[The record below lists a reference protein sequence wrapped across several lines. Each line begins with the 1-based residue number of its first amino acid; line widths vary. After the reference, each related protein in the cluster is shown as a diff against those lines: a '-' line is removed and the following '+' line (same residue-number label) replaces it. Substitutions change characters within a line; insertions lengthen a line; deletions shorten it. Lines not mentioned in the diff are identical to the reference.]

1 MVRACDYISKSLPDY
16 DFENDSLILDTKPL
30 PRFLE
35 QNSKTFSLCSTS
47 TDISLASFDVR
58 FSKPEP
64 TESLNQVT
72 SNSGDMEDEAIVDS
86 GASVHII
93 GHKRYFVGKMRP
105 CNVNIRCADNEVV
118 NVTECGDILIS
129 VNGFRILLRDV
140 LYVPNGPTLLSVGR
154 ITSSGTLT
162 FTFDLDLC
170 ILSRR
175 SDRRTISVTKFL
187 NQHGGG
193 KLYHLKFMV
202 PDFEQLGNKFSK
214 TGQNTRGFAYQIAK
228 CDKVSLRLV
237 HNRYNHS
244 CPYYCSKIEPK
255 CKGNLEGVCDAC
267 AVAGL
272 KNRPY
277 FKTAVYD
284 RHVKMKVENK
294 ILDHSN
300 LPQQRIP
307 QQSFDKKDQDPDVVE
322 RDIGPSP
329 LDFDK
334 EVTDSKIHE
343 SSYPSYEVD
352 EREDDPDKVQ
362 HIAKV
367 FGKIIHWD
375 TKVSPAVSV
384 RGNKYAFCGV
394 CKDTR
399 MGISLL
405 GKCKND
411 FIPLL
416 KGWIKRFKITYGFS
430 PALFHFDQGTEFY
443 VKEFVKWLEEDQG
456 ISVTYSC
463 KAQSNQNPY
472 AENRIGVV
480 WTAMLKI
487 LAHSGVPFQF
497 WDYAWEYAMTV
508 QNHIPHRG
516 TNWRSP
522 LENAGLRT
530 IHERIFVFGSE
541 GYFKLY
547 GVASNEAR
555 ARRGVFLGI
564 DPRVK
569 GWLFLDIETR
579 TVMVARTA
587 IFNEVRYPF
596 IDVMKPCL
604 IMLKFGVWPKINVDD
619 DVIEPIRIPVMGGQK
634 KLITLDSN
642 ETEYEKESEHDSLDQ
657 KHDNSNI
664 IPFCSDN
671 SPVPPNHKSVSNED
685 KQRTPK
691 ESSPIPN
698 SPSQRNLQDFD
709 EQDWN
714 LDTPPRLPTP
724 AKINL
729 DTPEIC
735 KGGLKKFSKLRTH
748 HFGDNMYLKSGN
760 QQRLKVFEDR
770 LTAKDNELNPTSK
783 ITKSTPKVTKSP
795 PDTPSPDGKVDG
807 VDAWEIRHLTKSK
820 VNKDGS
826 KSYYGRWVGAYKDEW
841 FHESQLKGAQ
851 DAIDDFENSEKLKVK
866 SRKDFNHVKV
876 GEININSKQNP
887 NDFVEKNMD
896 SDISN
901 IRNTLR
907 PSDAQ
912 KNLEKDRTVHD
923 FVKSQAKRREGLRKS
938 TMDLRKKY
946 NFDDQ
951 TYSKNLGN
959 PEYSKCNPHTPQEAA
974 NILKL
979 IEDREKDLES
989 RQILESAIESIR
1001 VNYSES
1007 PDPFE
1012 DFAKAVEEMNLSQ
1025 SNNVEDDPFDY
1036 SQEITEKISGID
1048 IALSNEI
1055 ANKISTEFPKP
1066 VNFECP
1072 KSVNIDQQIA
1082 LAIDVITKLVDGEE
1096 IVVDGGTLTKPDI
1109 RSRMLKHQFAEK
1121 FIEGEQRELYELW
1134 NKGTFKITLCP
1145 PGRTP
1150 ITCRWVYDMKRNDAN
1165 EIYKFKARLVVQ
1177 GFKQEEGVDFQKT
1190 FSSVAQMR
1198 TFRLLCSLA
1207 VKYDLRITQYDI
1219 GNAFVQADMD
1229 KEMYMTFPPGY
1240 PNENN
1245 NPNEVLRLIKALYGA
1260 KQSARLWKEL
1270 LVKRF
1275 DKAGLELCQTES
1287 GVLQVKDKT
1296 KGMCFVNLHVDDY
1309 LIFTRNEKLR
1319 KQIEEVLASVFDVK
1333 PQGELRYFL
1342 GIVVDRTDDGKER
1355 KLTLSQKPY
1364 IDRLMVSTG
1373 FDKEKPSDTIG
1384 NSATKLSVQDC
1395 PAEGEEKPDWKYMSV
1410 GGSILYAAFA
1420 TRPDVCQRVVQLC
1433 RFNANPGLSHVKE
1446 QQHLLKYLL
1455 GSSDLGITFS
1465 HPVEDKSEKVTIQ
1478 AFCDSDWAGCPDT
1491 RRSTCGFVVLV
1502 CGGPVAWKSHLKKT
1516 LALSSCEAEFMAL
1529 NDVAREVMWIC
1540 RFLTEIGVPYDTP
1553 RIYCDSNSAIYWA
1566 EDPVQ
1571 HQRNKH
1577 VELKYYYIRDIV
1589 GKELVKL
1596 YRINTRNNPADMQTK
1611 LHTKQMTTTLRPT
1624 MMGHCK
1630 PILEE

>member
-1 MVRACDYISKSLPDY
+1 
-16 DFENDSLILDTKPL
+16 
-30 PRFLE
+30 
-35 QNSKTFSLCSTS
+35 
-47 TDISLASFDVR
+47 
-58 FSKPEP
+58 
-64 TESLNQVT
+64 
-72 SNSGDMEDEAIVDS
+72 MEDEAIVDS

-93 GHKRYFVGKMRP
+93 GHKRYFIGKLRP
-105 CNVNIRCADNEVV
+105 CNVNIKCADNEIV
-118 NVTECGDILIS
+118 NVNECGDILIN

-140 LYVPNGPTLLSVGR
+140 LYVPGGPTLLSVGR

-175 SDRRTISVTKFL
+175 SDRKTISVTKFV
-187 NQHGGG
+187 NQNGSG
-193 KLYHLKFMV
+193 KLYRLKFLV
-202 PDFEQLGNKFSK
+202 PKSVKHLPVLPNSERNA
-214 TGQNTRGFAYQIAK
+214 RGYVNVIAK
-228 CDKVSLRLV
+228 CDKVSTRLV
-237 HNRYNHS
+237 HHRYNHS
-244 CPYYCSKIEPK
+244 CPYYCKKIEPR
-255 CKGNLEGVCDAC
+255 CKGSLEGLCDAC

-272 KNRPY
+272 KNKPY

-284 RHVKMKVENK
+284 RHVRMKVENK
-294 ILDHSN
+294 ILQHSN
-300 LPQQRIP
+300 LPEQRNP
-307 QQSFDKKDQDPDVVE
+307 PPDAKDLEDDEQ
-322 RDIGPSP
+322 DIGPSP
-329 LDFDK
+329 LDFDR
-334 EVTDSKIHE
+334 DSKAQE
-343 SSYPSYEVD
+343 SSYSSYESE
-352 EREDDPDKVQ
+352 EREDDPDRVH

-367 FGKIIHWD
+367 FGRIIHWD

-405 GKCKND
+405 GKNKND

-416 KGWIKRFKITYGFS
+416 KGWIKRFKNAYGFS

-443 VKEFVKWLEEDQG
+443 VKDFVRWLEEEQG

-497 WDYAWEYAMTV
+497 WDYAWEYAMLV
-508 QNHIPHRG
+508 QNHIPNRG
-516 TNWRSP
+516 TNWKSP
-522 LENAGLRT
+522 LQNANLKMV
-530 IHERIFVFGSE
+530 HERIFVFGSQA
-541 GYFKLY
+541 YFKVY
-547 GVASNEAR
+547 GVSDNEAR

-579 TVMVARTA
+579 QIMVARTA

-596 IDVMKPCL
+596 IDALKPCL
-604 IMLKFGVWPKINVDD
+604 IMLKFGTWPKLHENEEVT
-619 DVIEPIRIPVMGGQK
+619 EPIRIPVMGGRR
-634 KLITLDSN
+634 KLVTLDSN
-642 ETEYEKESEHDSLDQ
+642 ESEESDDNDKSSDDENGSVDRKIEEIPHKLDESLDE
-657 KHDNSNI
+657 KHDNSNV
-664 IPFCSDN
+664 IPFN
-671 SPVPPNHKSVSNED
+671 SEN
-685 KQRTPK
+685 
-691 ESSPIPN
+691 SPIPPNQN
-698 SPSQRNLQDFD
+698 SSPNQPPDQNSVVPNETSPIPSSQSRVIAPDFD

-714 LDTPPRLPTP
+714 LDTPPRLPSP

-735 KGGLKKFSKLRTH
+735 KGGLKKFNKLRTH
-748 HFGDNMYLKSGN
+748 HFGDNMYLKSN
-760 QQRLKVFEDR
+760 NEQRLKVFEDR
-770 LTAKDNELNPTSK
+770 LVAKDNELNPNKSK
-783 ITKSTPKVTKSP
+783 SPKVTAKTTESP
-795 PDTPSPDGKVDG
+795 PETPPPDGTVDG
-807 VDAWEIRHLTKSK
+807 EDAWEIRRLTKSR
-820 VNKDGS
+820 VNKDGT

-851 DAIDDFENSEKLKVK
+851 EAIEDFEKSIKLKTK
-866 SRKDFNHVKV
+866 IDNSTKNFNKV
-876 GEININSKQNP
+876 RCGEIDINSKHNP
-887 NDFVEKNMD
+887 DDFVETNMD
-896 SDISN
+896 TDNPN

-907 PSDAQ
+907 PSSTQ
-912 KNLEKDRTVHD
+912 KNFEKRKTIHD
-923 FVKSQAKRREGLRKS
+923 HVKNQAKRREGLRKS
-938 TMDLRKKY
+938 TMDLRKMY
-946 NFDDQ
+946 NFDDKS
-951 TYSKNLGN
+951 YSKTLGN
-959 PEYSKCNPHTPQEAA
+959 PHYSKCNPNTPQEAA
-974 NILKL
+974 NLLKL
-979 IEDREKDLES
+979 IEEREKELES
-989 RQILESAIESIR
+989 KEILANAIETIK
-1001 VNYSES
+1001 VNYAGS

-1012 DFAKAVEEMNLSQ
+1012 EFAKSVEEMNLSQ
-1025 SNNVEDDPFDY
+1025 ANDIEDDPFDY
-1036 SQEITEKISGID
+1036 SNEVTEKISGID

-1072 KSVNIDQQIA
+1072 KSINIDQQIA

-1096 IVVDGGTLTKPDI
+1096 IIVDGGTVTKPDI

-1121 FIEGEQRELYELW
+1121 FIAGEKRELYELW

-1145 PGRTP
+1145 PDRTP
-1150 ITCRWVYDMKRNDAN
+1150 ITCRWVYDIKRNDAN

-1198 TFRLLCSLA
+1198 TFRLLCALA

-1245 NPNEVLRLIKALYGA
+1245 DPNETLRLLKALYGA

-1275 DKAGLELCQTES
+1275 DEAGLILCQTES
-1287 GVLQVKDKT
+1287 GVLQVKDKS

-1342 GIVVDRTDDGKER
+1342 GIVVDRSNDGKER

-1364 IDRLMVSTG
+1364 LDRLMVSTG
-1373 FDKEKPSDTIG
+1373 FDKEKPSETVG
-1384 NSATKLSVQDC
+1384 NPATKLSVQDC
-1395 PAEGEEKPDWKYMSV
+1395 PAEDEEKPDWKYMSV
-1410 GGSILYAAFA
+1410 GGSALYAAFA
-1420 TRPDVCQRVVQLC
+1420 TRPDICQRVVQLC
-1433 RFNANPGLSHVKE
+1433 RFNSNPGFNQVKE
-1446 QQHLLKYLL
+1446 QKHLLRYLL
-1455 GSSDLGITFS
+1455 GTTDLGITFT
-1465 HPVEDKSEKVTIQ
+1465 HPVDDKSEKVTIQ

-1502 CGGPVAWKSHLKKT
+1502 SGGPVAWKSHLKKT

-1529 NDVAREVMWIC
+1529 NDVAREIMWIC
-1540 RFLTEIGVPYDTP
+1540 RFLSEIGVPYETP
-1553 RIYCDSNSAIYWA
+1553 KIYCDSNSAIYWA

-1596 YRINTRNNPADMQTK
+1596 YRINSKHNPADMQTK
-1611 LHTKQMTTTLRPT
+1611 LNTKHMTSTLRPPL
-1624 MMGHCK
+1624 MGHCK